1 MLNRHYL
8 ALIPLWLQASLP
20 VTAQEYT
27 EKVWGVFAYTVHG
40 DSTPNVLAEAR
51 PRFLSDYGA
60 NQLAA
65 AGAAF
70 RDRYL
75 SSGEGFTVSDSAIQ
89 YISASV
95 LDSKDVDIFST
106 TDQFNIASAQA
117 FMQGLYPPLGQSG
130 MAPSDTGGNTSL
142 DVSPLDGYQYPQIIT
157 LGNGDPQSVMVAGQ
171 ADCSMHQ
178 VAESEYRN
186 GDYAREITEITDAF
200 YVRLWNEVLSGVY
213 AESSATYSNAVDISD
228 YIEYEAL
235 HNSTVQIQL
244 TEDEIRQARWWA
256 DHYTYATNGQSD
268 SNTQS
273 TISAVSPIAGQ
284 TLATSIL
291 RAFDLNIEK
300 FGTGQKMTLLF
311 GGAEPAVALAS
322 LLGLAAEQRP
332 NFYSRPARGA
342 SLVFELYSFE
352 ADEVYPTYPGI
363 DNLYVRFFLHN
374 GTNDTDFTSYSLFGY
389 GPSHQYIPYSEFRSE
404 VETFAVQSTQEWCL
418 RCNSAAVFC
427 TGVLDSSGSDSS
439 KKNKGMAPAV
449 AGVIGAVVTLA
460 VIALLVALGFFIWSR
475 RKRQGNHKPSLGGFK
490 GTGKLASDT
499 DLTFRSPI
507 WDASKSV
514 HAEQNNDIAGGVVV
528 RGHERLGSWEMGQQK
543 KEIDDVESA
552 SRRHMSTLD
561 DENEDEWRIHSGLQP
576 VKIRESV

>member
-1 MLNRHYL
+1 MLNRRYL

-20 VTAQEYT
+20 VTAQAYT

-95 LDSKDVDIFST
+95 LDSKDVGIFST

-130 MAPSDTGGNTSL
+130 MAPSDTGGNSSF
-142 DVSPLDGYQYPQIIT
+142 DVSPLDGYQYPQIVT

-200 YVRLWNEVLSGVY
+200 YVRLWHEVLSGVY
-213 AESSATYSNAVDISD
+213 AESSATYSNAVDIFD
-228 YIEYEAL
+228 YIEYEAV
-235 HNSTVQIQL
+235 HNSTVQTQL

-268 SNTQS
+268 SNSQS

-300 FGTGQKMTLLF
+300 FGTAQKMTLLF

-332 NFYSRPARGA
+332 NFYTRPVRGA
-342 SLVFELYSFE
+342 SLVFELYSYE

-363 DNLYVRFFLHN
+363 DNLYVRFFMHN

-389 GPSHQYIPYSEFRSE
+389 GPSHEYIPYSEFRSE

-460 VIALLVALGFFIWSR
+460 VIGLLVALGFFIWSR

-490 GTGKLASDT
+490 GTDKLASDT
-499 DLTFRSPI
+499 DLTFKSPI

-514 HAEQNNDIAGGVVV
+514 HAEQNNDIASGVAV

-552 SRRHMSTLD
+552 SHRHMSTLE

>member
-1 MLNRHYL
+1 MLNRRYL
-8 ALIPLWLQASLP
+8 SLIPLWLQASLP
-20 VTAQEYT
+20 VTAQAYT

-95 LDSKDVDIFST
+95 LDSKDVGIFST

-130 MAPSDTGGNTSL
+130 MAPSDTGGNSSF
-142 DVSPLDGYQYPQIIT
+142 DVSPLDGYQYPQIVT

-200 YVRLWNEVLSGVY
+200 YVRLWHEVLSGVY

-228 YIEYEAL
+228 YIEYEAV
-235 HNSTVQIQL
+235 HNSTVQTQL
-244 TEDEIRQARWWA
+244 TENEIRQARWWA

-268 SNTQS
+268 SNSQS

-300 FGTGQKMTLLF
+300 FGTAQKMTLLF

-332 NFYSRPARGA
+332 NFYSRPVRGA
-342 SLVFELYSFE
+342 SLVFELYSYE

-363 DNLYVRFFLHN
+363 DNLYVRFFMHN

-389 GPSHQYIPYSEFRSE
+389 GPSHEYIPYSEFRSE

-427 TGVLDSSGSDSS
+427 TGVLDSNGSDSS

-460 VIALLVALGFFIWSR
+460 VIGLLVALGYFIWSR

-490 GTGKLASDT
+490 GTDKLASDT
-499 DLTFRSPI
+499 DLTFKSPI

-514 HAEQNNDIAGGVVV
+514 HAEQNNDIASGVAV

-552 SRRHMSTLD
+552 SHRHMSTLE

>member
-1 MLNRHYL
+1 MLNSRYL

-20 VTAQEYT
+20 VAAQEYT
-27 EKVWGVFAYTVHG
+27 EKVWGVFAYTIHG

-75 SSGEGFTVSDSAIQ
+75 SSGGSINVFDSAIQ

-106 TDQFNIASAQA
+106 TDQFVIASAQA

-130 MAPSDTGGNTSL
+130 MAPSDTGDNSFS
-142 DVSPLDGYQYPQIIT
+142 DVSPLDGYQYPQIVT

-171 ADCSMHQ
+171 ADCTMHQ
-178 VAESEYRN
+178 VSESEYRN
-186 GDYAREITEITDAF
+186 GDYARDITEITDAF
-200 YVRLWNEVLSGVY
+200 YARLWNEVLSGVY
-213 AESSATYSNAVDISD
+213 AESSATYNNAVDISD
-228 YIEYEAL
+228 YIEYEVV
-235 HNSTVQIQL
+235 HNSTVQTQL
-244 TEDEIRQARWWA
+244 TKDEIRQARWWA

-268 SNTQS
+268 SNSQS
-273 TISAVSPIAGQ
+273 TISAVNPIAGQ

-291 RAFDLNIEK
+291 RAFDLNIEE

-311 GGAEPAVALAS
+311 GGDEPAVALAS
-322 LLGLAAEQRP
+322 LLGLASEQRP
-332 NFYSRPARGA
+332 NFYSRPVRGA
-342 SLVFELYSFE
+342 SLVFELYSYE

-363 DNLYVRFFLHN
+363 DNLYVRFFMHN
-374 GTNDTDFTSYSLFGY
+374 GTNDTDFTPYPLLGY
-389 GPSHQYIPYSEFRSE
+389 GPSHEYIPYSDFRSE

-427 TGVLDSSGSDSS
+427 TGVLDNSGSDSS
-439 KKNKGMAPAV
+439 KKKKGMAPAV
-449 AGVIGAVVTLA
+449 AGVIGAAVTLA
-460 VIALLVALGFFIWSR
+460 VIGLLVALGFFIWSR

-499 DLTFRSPI
+499 DVTFRSPI
-507 WDASKSV
+507 WDASKSA
-514 HAEQNNDIAGGVVV
+514 HAEQNDDIAGGVVV

-543 KEIDDVESA
+543 KDVESA
-552 SRRHMSTLD
+552 SHRHMSTLE

-576 VKIRESV
+576 VKVRESV

>member
-1 MLNRHYL
+1 MFSYL
-8 ALIPLWLQASLP
+8 ALITLWLHASIP

-40 DSTPNVLAEAR
+40 DSTPNVLAEAH
-51 PRFLSDYGA
+51 PKFLSDYGA

-70 RDRYL
+70 RERYL
-75 SSGEGFTVSDSAIQ
+75 SSGGSINVSDSAIQ
-89 YISASV
+89 YLSATV
-95 LDSKDVDIFST
+95 LDSKDIDVFAT
-106 TDQFNIASAQA
+106 TDQFVIASAQA

-130 MAPSDTGGNTSL
+130 LAPSDTTGNSSS
-142 DVSPLDGYQYPQIIT
+142 DFSPLDGYQYPQIVT
-157 LGNGDPQSVMVAGQ
+157 LGKGDPQSVMLAGQ
-171 ADCSMHQ
+171 GNCPMHQ

-186 GDYAREITEITDAF
+186 GDYAQGITEITDAF
-200 YVRLWNEVLSGVY
+200 YVRLWHEVLSGVY

-228 YIEYEAL
+228 YIEYEAV
-235 HNSTVQIQL
+235 HNSTIQTQL
-244 TEDEIRQARWWA
+244 TEAEIRQVRWWA

-268 SNTQS
+268 PNSQS
-273 TISAVSPIAGQ
+273 TIGAISPIAGQ

-291 RAFDLNIEK
+291 RAFDMNIEE

-311 GGAEPAVALAS
+311 GNDEPAVALAS
-322 LLGLAAEQRP
+322 LVGLASEQRP
-332 NFYSRPARGA
+332 NFYSRPVRGA

-352 ADEVYPTYPGI
+352 ADEVYSAYPGS
-363 DNLYVRFFLHN
+363 DNLYVRFFMHN
-374 GTNDTDFTSYSLFGY
+374 GTNATNFTPYPLFGY
-389 GPSHQYIPYSEFRSE
+389 GPSHEYIPYSEFRSE
-404 VETFAVQSTQEWCL
+404 IETFAVQTTQEWCL

-427 TGVLDSSGSDSS
+427 NGVLDNSGSDSS
-439 KKNKGMAPAV
+439 KKKKGMSPAV

-460 VIALLVALGFFIWSR
+460 VIGLLAGLGFFLWSK

-499 DLTFRSPI
+499 DVTFRSPI
-507 WDASKSV
+507 WDASKSA
-514 HAEQNNDIAGGVVV
+514 HSEPDDDIAGGVVV
-528 RGHERLGSWEMGQQK
+528 RGHERLGSWEMGQQR
-543 KEIDDVESA
+543 KEIEDVDST
-552 SRRHMSTLD
+552 SQRRMSTLE